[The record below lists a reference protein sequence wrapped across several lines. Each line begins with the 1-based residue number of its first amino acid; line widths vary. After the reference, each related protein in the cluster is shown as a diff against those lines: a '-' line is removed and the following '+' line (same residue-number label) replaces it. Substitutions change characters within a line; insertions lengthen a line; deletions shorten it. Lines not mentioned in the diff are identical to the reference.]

1 MFGSDS
7 AFNLNNSNYI
17 WNSNAVKTFVYFN
30 VDDKPASGSTGT
42 DTNTNTE
49 ASKENASVTGSTFTT
64 GYLFLTG
71 GIGLIFGA
79 GICALIFV
87 AMKSKK
93 KKTESESE

>member
-7 AFNLNNSNYI
+7 AFN
-17 WNSNAVKTFVYFN
+17 
-30 VDDKPASGSTGT
+30 VDDKPASTSTGT

-71 GIGLIFGA
+71 GIGLILGA
-79 GICALIFV
+79 VICALIFV

>member
-7 AFNLNNSNYI
+7 AFN
-17 WNSNAVKTFVYFN
+17 
-30 VDDKPASGSTGT
+30 VDDKPASSSTG
-42 DTNTNTE
+42 TNTE

-87 AMKSKK
+87 AKKSKK

>member
-7 AFNLNNSNYI
+7 AFN
-17 WNSNAVKTFVYFN
+17 
-30 VDDKPASGSTGT
+30 VDDKPASSSTG
-42 DTNTNTE
+42 TNTE